1 MRVVRHGRV
10 VEQVAKER
18 VGGVEEAASFDLDD
32 PAVQAGLAQL
42 REHAVAAKEVQVQP
56 SVRSAAEPETLQ
68 TAGGHQPWA
77 RSVKRL

>member
-42 REHAVAAKEVQVQP
+42 REHAVAAKEV
-56 SVRSAAEPETLQ
+56 
-68 TAGGHQPWA
+68 
-77 RSVKRL
+77 